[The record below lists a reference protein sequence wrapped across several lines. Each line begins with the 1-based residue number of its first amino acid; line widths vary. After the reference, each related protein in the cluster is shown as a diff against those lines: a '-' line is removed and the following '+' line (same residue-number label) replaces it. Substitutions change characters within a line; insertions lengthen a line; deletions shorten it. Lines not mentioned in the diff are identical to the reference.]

1 MVDARSKTKRSIQS
15 CDEYDDQDDMMIH
28 NVCNYKDEDWWKH
41 TAINSCPDGETVRSW
56 YEQPMFEH

>member
-41 TAINSCPDGETVRSW
+41 KANNSCPL
-56 YEQPMFEH
+56 